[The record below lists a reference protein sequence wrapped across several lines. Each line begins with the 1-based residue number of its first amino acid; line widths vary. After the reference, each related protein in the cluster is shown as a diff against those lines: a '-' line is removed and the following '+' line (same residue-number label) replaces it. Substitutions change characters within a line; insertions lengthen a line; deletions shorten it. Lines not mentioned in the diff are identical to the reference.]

1 MYRARKGRP
10 GRAVATLLVTAL
22 ATAPLAAQDA
32 AALRVARADSL
43 ARAGRHADAL
53 ALFDSVLAGDATR
66 RDARL
71 GRARTLAW
79 AGHYDAAERAFADEV
94 AVDSSA
100 EALAG
105 LARVAAWRGNW
116 ALGEARWR
124 ALVAREPGSVE
135 GWTGLGQVLRWQG
148 RLPEAQEAIERA
160 LALAP
165 GDADATAQLAWV
177 RRQRRPSLDA
187 RLSPGGDSDDNRALH
202 GLVQVMFP
210 VARQWRAGVAFS
222 NRYTSL
228 GTLDANGAQFV
239 ARGEWT
245 APGGRVSARA
255 DAGAQWQ
262 RASRPGLPDSSR
274 AAPTMG
280 ATLIVRPS
288 PWLSGGLGAGY
299 RPLDDLAAT
308 IERGLRLATLEG
320 EATARSTGGWRASVE
335 GLAGWISRGSAPN
348 RTWRLGAAAGREL
361 GRRWEVGL
369 RARTQA
375 FDTTLADGYFSP
387 EQFTV
392 AEATV
397 RLRPQPDRVVSVEG
411 EAGLGWQWLDVGGS
425 RTDDPVQRVS
435 ATLAWQPKPGQRY
448 FITGSFSNVAALG
461 TTEGNAGSYRAL
473 AFIAGLAVGL

>member
-1 MYRARKGRP
+1 MYRARKGLLAV
-10 GRAVATLLVTAL
+10 AVATLVA
-22 ATAPLAAQDA
+22 APLAAQDA
-32 AALRVARADSL
+32 ASLRIARADSL
-43 ARAGRHADAL
+43 ARAGRHRDAI
-53 ALFDSVLAGDATR
+53 ALYDSVLAADTAR

-71 GRARTLAW
+71 GRARALGW
-79 AGHYDAAERAFADEV
+79 AGDYDAAERAFAAEV

-124 ALVAREPGSVE
+124 TLVAREPRSVE

-165 GDADATAQLAWV
+165 GDADATEQLAWV

-187 RLSPGGDSDDNRALH
+187 RLAPGGDSDDNRALH
-202 GLVQVMFP
+202 GLVQVMAP
-210 VARQWRAGVAFS
+210 VARQWRAGGAFS
-222 NRYTSL
+222 DRYASL
-228 GTLDANGAQFV
+228 GTLDANGAQLV

-245 APGGRVSARA
+245 APGGRVSVRA

-262 RASRPGLPDSSR
+262 RATRPGLPDSSR
-274 AAPTMG
+274 TAPTMG

-288 PWLSGGLGAGY
+288 PWLSGGIGAGY

-320 EATARSTGGWRASVE
+320 EATARTRGGWRASVE

-348 RTWRLGAAAGREL
+348 RTWRLGAAAGRDV
-361 GRRWEVGL
+361 GRRWDVGA

-387 EQFTV
+387 ERFTV

-397 RLRPQPDRVVSVEG
+397 RLRPQPDRVVSLEG
-411 EAGLGWQWLDVGGS
+411 EAGLGWQWLDVGGA

-435 ATLAWQPKPGQRY
+435 ATLTWQPKPGQRW
-448 FITGSFSNVAALG
+448 FVGGTFSNVAALG
-461 TTEGNAGSYRAL
+461 TTAGNAGSYRAL
-473 AFIAGLAVGL
+473 SFTAGMAVGL